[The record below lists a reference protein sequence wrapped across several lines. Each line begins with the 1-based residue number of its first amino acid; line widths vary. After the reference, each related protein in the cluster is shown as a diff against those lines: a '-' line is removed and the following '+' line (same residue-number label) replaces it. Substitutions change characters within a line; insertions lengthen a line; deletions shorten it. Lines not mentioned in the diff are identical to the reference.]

1 MTKERLLK
9 ELVKLLMQALR
20 ETRGGQASLGRLM
33 MGRPDLFVELMKAA
47 DEADAAQISVEAGVS
62 YRVRNGATV
71 TITRAEG
78 DGFLGD
84 FGFCNRN
91 LSYRR
96 DGKYVGRGAQPEDS
110 WDIVALAGQTAAPVP
125 SVALVE
131 ELVRELGVA
140 EGRLMSLDNM
150 NHPAIP
156 DNSDV
161 IDRIRRVV
169 KVAETQAAVPAPGDG
184 LEPWQAMYALDNILN
199 YMRDPGAHPYPGGA
213 SDVIRTFVKQRS
225 HAGEKIH
232 VG

>member
-1 MTKERLLK
+1 MTKEKLLK
-9 ELVKLLMQALR
+9 ELAKLLMNALR
-20 ETRGGQASLGRLM
+20 ETPGGIASLGRLTLK
-33 MGRPDLFVELMKAA
+33 RPELFMELMKAA
-47 DEADAAQISVEAGVS
+47 DEAEISVEVGMA

-84 FGFCNRN
+84 FGACNRN

-110 WDIVALAGQTAAPVP
+110 WDIVALAGAPAAPVP

-131 ELVRELGVA
+131 QLVRELGVA

-150 NHPAIP
+150 KHPAIP

-161 IDRIRRVV
+161 IERIRSAVRA
-169 KVAETQAAVPAPGDG
+169 AETQATVPAPGDG
-184 LEPWQAMYALDNILN
+184 VEPWQAMYALDNILN
-199 YMRDPGAHPYPGGA
+199 YMRDPVAHPYPSGA

-225 HAGEKIH
+225 QAGEKVN